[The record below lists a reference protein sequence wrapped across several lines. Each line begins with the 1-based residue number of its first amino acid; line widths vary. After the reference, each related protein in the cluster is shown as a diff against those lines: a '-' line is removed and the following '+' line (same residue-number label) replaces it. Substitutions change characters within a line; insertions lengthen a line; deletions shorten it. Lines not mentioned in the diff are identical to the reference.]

1 MARNLIGILKNL
13 MFMKRILYLAFIIPF
28 FLLSCQKSPEASFYT
43 DVDEVVVGQEVLFH
57 NDSHNASSY
66 EWDFGDGYIS
76 NEDSPYHT
84 FNSTGT
90 FDVKLTATGKN
101 GDDDQSLLTVNVV
114 VPTLLVVE
122 VREWNDEYVVPDAS
136 VRLYG
141 SITDWDAEK
150 NIVLEG
156 FTGEDGIAVFAN
168 LDPYVY
174 YVDVWEQNHDN
185 YAFRDEPNGLN
196 YLRTPEVLPNTI
208 NWFVAWVDVV
218 DHGKGTARSSGERV
232 IRKIE
237 RKDLSRTQ
245 PGVKGTENWKEL
257 YERRV
262 NK

>member
-1 MARNLIGILKNL
+1 
-13 MFMKRILYLAFIIPF
+13 MKRILILVFIIPV
-28 FLLSCQKSPEASFYT
+28 FLLSCEKSPDASFFT
-43 DVDEVVVGQEVLFH
+43 DVKEVVVGQEVLFH
-57 NDSHNASSY
+57 NDSQNAVSY
-66 EWDFGDGYIS
+66 DWDFGDGYIS
-76 NEDSPYHT
+76 KEDSPYHT
-84 FNSTGT
+84 FNSTGS
-90 FDVKLTATGKN
+90 FEVVLTATGKN
-101 GDDDQSLLTVNVV
+101 GDDDQTSIIIDVV

-136 VRLYG
+136 VRLYE
-141 SITDWDAEK
+141 SITDWDAER

-156 FTGEDGIAVFAN
+156 YTGEDGLAVFAN

-196 YLRTPEVLPNTI
+196 YLRTPEVLPHNI

-218 DHGKGTARSSGERV
+218 THPKGTAQSGRERI

-237 RKDLSRTQ
+237 RKDLSRIQ
-245 PGVKGTENWKEL
+245 PGTKGTENWKEL
-257 YERRV
+257 YDRRI